1 MSTIHE
7 SQNSRQS
14 LPLPSDD
21 DDDDGDDGDNGDND
35 DDDDDDGDDDDDD
48 DDDEGDFTQD
58 ERWSSSTSRPCSS
71 SGGSSS
77 PRWLSE
83 LS

>member
-21 DDDDGDDGDNGDND
+21 DDDDGDDGDNGDDNIGVGGDGYLDKVSVD
-35 DDDDDDGDDDDDD
+35 DNG
-48 DDDEGDFTQD
+48 ECWC
-58 ERWSSSTSRPCSS
+58 R
-71 SGGSSS
+71 
-77 PRWLSE
+77 
-83 LS
+83 

>member
-21 DDDDGDDGDNGDND
+21 DDDDGDDDDSDDCFEDREDND
-35 DDDDDDGDDDDDD
+35 HDGY
-48 DDDEGDFTQD
+48 EVEQGIRGQI
-58 ERWSSSTSRPCSS
+58 
-71 SGGSSS
+71 
-77 PRWLSE
+77 L
-83 LS
+83 LNK

>member
-21 DDDDGDDGDNGDND
+21 DDD
-35 DDDDDDGDDDDDD
+35 GDDDDDSD
-48 DDDEGDFTQD
+48 DCFEDREDNDHDDCFDDYEVEQARGPILFNK
-58 ERWSSSTSRPCSS
+58 
-71 SGGSSS
+71 
-77 PRWLSE
+77 
-83 LS
+83 